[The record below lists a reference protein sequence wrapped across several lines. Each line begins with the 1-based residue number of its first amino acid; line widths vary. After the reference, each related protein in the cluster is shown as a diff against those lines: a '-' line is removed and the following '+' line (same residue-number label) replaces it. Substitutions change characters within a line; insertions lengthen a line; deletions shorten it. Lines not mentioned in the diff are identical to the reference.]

1 MNYLILK
8 GVMIHMPELMGNP
21 LKVADSRYFVE
32 GVETKW
38 SELAIRVG
46 SSIAMA
52 ESSEINRKKYS
63 DIFTESIFN
72 LEFIPGGR
80 ILRNAGRIKGSLFN
94 CYVLPFGDSREEI
107 GKYFSDSFCLWG
119 SGGGIGTNLSSLRP
133 EGAPIRGVGGKSSGP
148 ISFLKAS
155 DFIAETIQIG
165 GQRRAAGL
173 ALMNVRHPDIL
184 KFINAKL
191 VDKLIPHYNISVGVT
206 EDFLQRVESNNMW
219 DLKFAQKTY
228 DTIDARTLWDTL
240 ISNML
245 TSAEPGLINWDNLRE
260 NNSYFYAPVITTNPC
275 GEAILS
281 PYETCCLGS
290 IVLPKFVGKGGNT
303 NWIKIQ
309 ATIENSVR
317 FLDDVIDCNNY
328 VLDVIKT
335 KSFDSRRIGLGYMG
349 LADYLF
355 AKKLRYGSTK
365 ALEET
370 EKLAKFVRNCVYE
383 SLVKLSSE
391 KGAFPKFDSTAYSK
405 AKFIR
410 TLPPS
415 LRMDIKKYGSRCV
428 TGISIAPTGTISLIA
443 GVSSGIEPLF
453 LKAYERKDQISNR
466 IYIHDLYKQALKD
479 NTDDID
485 EWFVDTSDLKPEDHL
500 ETQSIVQKYV
510 DGGVSKT
517 INFQEDISHEKL
529 SSLLLEYIR
538 DLKGV
543 TIYVD
548 GSREGQILNKISK
561 EKIKEFLKK
570 EQFDSDADIDTVKC
584 SSGSCEL

>member
-1 MNYLILK
+1 
-8 GVMIHMPELMGNP
+8 MPELMGNP